1 MKVLVQISEAKKR
14 EIRASSGIGEKDVE
28 DEFYFFWCA
37 CKENAIVLNE
47 TDPKINKISSFQMS
61 PFNGIAK
68 GQFISKANG
77 EVDSVCGLLC
87 FPISSAK
94 EVINAQ

>member
-1 MKVLVQISEAKKR
+1 MKVLVQIPEEKR
-14 EIRASSGIGEKDVE
+14 EKEIRASSGIGEKDVE
-28 DEFYFFWCA
+28 DEIFFFCVR
-37 CKENAIVLNE
+37 KENAILLNE

-61 PFNGIAK
+61 PFKGIAK